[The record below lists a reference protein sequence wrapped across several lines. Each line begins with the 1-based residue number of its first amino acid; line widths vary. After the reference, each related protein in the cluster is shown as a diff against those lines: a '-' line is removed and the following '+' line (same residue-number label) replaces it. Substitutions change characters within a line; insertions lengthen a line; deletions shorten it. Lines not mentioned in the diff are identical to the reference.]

1 MRNPFRLRAAQRAV
15 SDDDFVRLFGS
26 GALELIKE
34 VENPWGGLVF
44 LRSAP
49 GGGKTSFLRLLT
61 PRPLKIASL
70 LHDDS
75 LLRST
80 YDALKEHKALAAG
93 RPDLLG
99 VLVAFANSE
108 YRDLEEI
115 DVGHGMF
122 RALLNA
128 RIVIATVR
136 AILDRGDKN
145 YPQDLPSIKTRWKP
159 YTDATIPVEATGE
172 ELFQW
177 ASEIERSF
185 YEQLDEL
192 LDRKHSALGHPRLD
206 ALDWFSQAELEDDH
220 GTITEKRVLLLDDLL
235 FLSNEQRYA
244 LKELLIHARANCG
257 IWVAERMEAL
267 SHQEILGEGALRGR
281 DYQGVIRLESQ
292 WARRLPAYTKFVN
305 QIAELRARRAD
316 GFGERDL
323 FYFIADSE
331 DLVVWQEPFA
341 QAAKHI
347 KASIEGMGR
356 GIDRYQEWIHEAEN
370 FEGDAISKAIR
381 WRTTQI
387 LIARDM
393 AQRQTSFGF
402 DHLTSAEYDKRDSS
416 GLSRAAEHLLRREI
430 GSPIYYG
437 KETLAAVSSAN
448 VDQYVDVVGDLF
460 EEIAASMSGPRS
472 NPSPLSADRQHA
484 LIKEAAERR
493 WNDIARRLPQ
503 GYDARRFLDALGA
516 LCVSQTTRPTAPYAP
531 GVTGFGFSMA
541 ERARLIESGAKQ
553 TPHVRLREIL
563 TTLVAHN
570 LLEPRLDHKN
580 KGREYVVFYLNRLLC
595 VHFDLPLGY
604 GGWRERSL
612 KELSSWVEGGR
623 RAVLEEH
630 LVE

>member
-26 GALELIKE
+26 GALDLIKE
-34 VENPWGGLVF
+34 IENPWGGLVF

-75 LLRST
+75 FLRST
-80 YDALKEHKALAAG
+80 YDALKEHKALSAG
-93 RPDLLG
+93 RPGLLG
-99 VLVAFANSE
+99 VLVAFSNSE

-115 DVGHGMF
+115 DVSHGMF
-122 RALLNA
+122 RALINA

-136 AILDRGDKN
+136 AVLDRSDKN
-145 YPQDLPSIKTRWKP
+145 YPQDLHSIKTRWKP
-159 YTDATIPVEATGE
+159 HTGATVPAEATGE

-177 ASEIERSF
+177 ASEIERGF

-192 LDRKHSALGHPRLD
+192 RGRKHSGLGHLRLD
-206 ALDWFSQAELEDDH
+206 ALDWFAQAELEDDH
-220 GTITEKRVLLLDDLL
+220 VTINEKRVLLLDDLS
-235 FLSNEQRYA
+235 FLSNQQRRA
-244 LKELLIHARANCG
+244 LKDWLIHARANCG

-292 WARRLPAYTKFVN
+292 WRRRLPTYTKFVN

-316 GFGERDL
+316 GFGEREL
-323 FYFIADSE
+323 FNSIAESE
-331 DLVVWQEPFA
+331 DLRVWQEPFE
-341 QAAKHI
+341 QAAENI
-347 KASIEGMGR
+347 KVSIEGKGHR
-356 GIDRYQEWIHEAEN
+356 IDRYQEWIDEAER
-370 FEGDAISKAIR
+370 FEGDTISRAIR

-387 LIARDM
+387 LIARDL

-402 DHLTSAEYDKRDSS
+402 DHLTAAEFDKRDSS
-416 GLSRAAEHLLRREI
+416 GVNRAAEHFLRREI
-430 GSPIYYG
+430 GAPIYYG

-448 VDQYVDVVGDLF
+448 VDQYVDVAGDLF

-472 NPSPLSADRQHA
+472 APSPLSADRQHA
-484 LIKEAAERR
+484 LIKGAADRR

-516 LCVSQTTRPTAPYAP
+516 FCLSQTSRPTAPYAP
-531 GVTGFGFSMA
+531 GVTGFGFSMK
-541 ERARLIESGAKQ
+541 ERARLIEGDANP
-553 TPHVRLREIL
+553 TAHVRLREIL

-580 KGREYVVFYLNRLLC
+580 KGRECVVFYLNRLLC

-604 GGWRERSL
+604 GGWRERSP
-612 KELSSWVEGGR
+612 KELSSWVEDGR
-623 RAVLEEH
+623 RAVQEEH